1 MKMPLRFYMSE
12 NVTDVERS
20 KTDEDESCSCT
31 KICLC
36 GPESLLC
43 NREGGKPVTENLG
56 LTRTACFSK
65 ADQWQQKKKCGKK
78 GWGANWAL
86 HRFWCTQ
93 EQKKTTNTLS
103 SNGARHK
110 APSVKP
116 RQAKIKSTEQKHQTT
131 GTATQRRVFST
142 PKKRTYGTTNFVTHF
157 FFFHGFRHLQETL
170 SSTIGIGHTHP
181 QKRNSREKEKRK
193 NLHRERK
200 ESLVVNTQR
209 FPQYI
214 FFLTSEITVS
224 FSSSVSQRRRE

>member
-157 FFFHGFRHLQETL
+157 FFFPRFPTSPRNTFLNHRYW
-170 SSTIGIGHTHP
+170 SHTP
-181 QKRNSREKEKRK
+181 PKKK
-193 NLHRERK
+193 LARERK
-200 ESLVVNTQR
+200 KEEPPQR
-209 FPQYI
+209 EEGIPSRQHSTI
-214 FFLTSEITVS
+214 PAIHFF
-224 FSSSVSQRRRE
+224 F